1 MLKQNTYIDVCFDD
15 FTKEIFVFL
24 HSDWSK
30 VHFRLDTSSTE
41 IYLAH
46 VSIFSIVSFLSF
58 NWPRLFLC
66 ERSVTHAG
74 GLVCQSEG
82 SIYAKI
88 TDLELRTR
96 KNN

>member
-1 MLKQNTYIDVCFDD
+1 MYAETKHIYRRLGFDD

-46 VSIFSIVSFLSF
+46 VSIFSIVRSRFLTQFLS
-58 NWPRLFLC
+58 
-66 ERSVTHAG
+66 
-74 GLVCQSEG
+74 
-82 SIYAKI
+82 
-88 TDLELRTR
+88 
-96 KNN
+96 